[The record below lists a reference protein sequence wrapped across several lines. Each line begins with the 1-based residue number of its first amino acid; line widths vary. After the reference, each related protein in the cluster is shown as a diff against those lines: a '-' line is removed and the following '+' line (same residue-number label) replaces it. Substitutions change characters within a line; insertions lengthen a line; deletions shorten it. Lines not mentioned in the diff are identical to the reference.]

1 MVIGVV
7 SHMYPGQSL
16 PISGIFVKEELDSL
30 SGFVELRLIAP
41 LPNQQWFGEIGHESV
56 SAGYPVARPF
66 VLAFPR
72 WFFQRLY
79 PESMALS
86 LKKAG
91 HIFDGCDCI
100 HAHNVFPDGVAAVKA
115 FGGSLPV
122 IITVHGSDINHFA
135 MKPNLKPGIVDALN
149 RASYIICV
157 SSALEST
164 VKKLGVTS
172 DTVVIPNGI
181 DTELFTLGE
190 KENACNALKLD
201 PGRPRILFAGN
212 FVAVKGIEYCIRS
225 LPQVLA
231 AFPDCELLLI
241 GAKHGTNDKKKYTP
255 IIKQAGVEHAV
266 RILECMPRKS
276 LPQWFHASDV
286 VVMPSIKEGF
296 GLVAAEALACGR
308 PVVATQSGGPED
320 IIEKGQGV
328 LVAPQDSD
336 ALGYALIR
344 VLEGE
349 GISGADE
356 LAGSAQQ
363 RFSYNSVAQRIVDI
377 YEKTLKK
384 NKVLLMIEK

>member
-7 SHMYPGQSL
+7 SHMYPGKNL

-41 LPNQQWFGEIGHESV
+41 LPNKQWFGEIGHERV
-56 SAGYPVARPF
+56 SAGYPVVRPF

-72 WFFQRLY
+72 WFLQRFY

-86 LKKAG
+86 LRISG
-91 HIFDGCDCI
+91 HTFSGCDCI

-135 MKPNLKPGIVDALN
+135 MKPNLKPGIVEALN

-157 SSALEST
+157 SSALEHT

-172 DTVVIPNGI
+172 DTVIIPNGI

-190 KENACNALKLD
+190 KENACGVLNLD

-225 LPQVLA
+225 LPQVLG

-241 GAKHGTNDKKKYTP
+241 GAKPGTKDMTKYNP

-276 LPQWFHASDV
+276 LPMWFRASDV

-308 PVVATQSGGPED
+308 PVVATRSGGPED
-320 IIEKGQGV
+320 IIEKGQGL
-328 LVAPQDSD
+328 LVEPKDSD
-336 ALGYALIR
+336 ALGDALIR
-344 VLEGE
+344 VLGRE
-349 GISGADE
+349 GIIGAEE
-356 LAGSAQQ
+356 LAGSAHR
-363 RFSYNSVAQRIVDI
+363 RFSYKNIAQRIVDI
-377 YEKTLKK
+377 YKETLNRKK
-384 NKVLLMIEK
+384 IIYD